1 LNVCLREALEMIAG
15 LNSATLIPLL
25 GACRIPGMLR
35 ESREGCALQEKKVQ
49 LQQISHC
56 YTWDYIKKVV

>member
-1 LNVCLREALEMIAG
+1 MIAG